1 VSVYAAER
9 VRKILSHVTGSNP
22 TAFPVL
28 CFVDFVEFVHIT
40 GVLLSI
46 IECVVLVK
54 SVGQ

>member
-1 VSVYAAER
+1 MSVYAAER